1 MITVPGGLSRSA
13 SVRCG
18 LAAVPDDAEVV
29 LVHDA
34 ARPMATAALFQ
45 RVVDAVADGA
55 DAAVPAV
62 PLTDSVR
69 SSSGGAIDRSTL
81 LAVQT
86 PQGFAV
92 ECLRRAHASGGDAT
106 DDASLVE
113 ATGGTVVTVDGEP
126 DNFKITKRSDL
137 AAAAAILVR

>member
-1 MITVPGGLSRSA
+1 M
-13 SVRCG
+13 
-18 LAAVPDDAEVV
+18 
-29 LVHDA
+29 HDA

-45 RVVDAVADGA
+45 RVVDAVVDGA

-86 PQGFAV
+86 PQGFPV
-92 ECLRRAHASGGDAT
+92 ESLRRAHASGGDAT

-113 ATGGTVVTVDGEP
+113 AAGGTVVTVDGEP